1 MNMKST
7 FLIALFLLGCLQLAN
22 AQCFPNRH
30 STNFYDS
37 WISCEVADNPNTA
50 RGKSHF
56 IMYDYGKV
64 YKLGQTEIWNAND
77 PAHLDW
83 GMRDVVIDY
92 SLDGTTWIEAGQYTF
107 PQASGLSTY
116 EGEQGPHLNDI
127 EAQYLL
133 ITGVTNY
140 GSNDCFGLGEFRVSA
155 EEVIISD
162 VDPVTN
168 LTCVDV
174 TLYPNPFTDKLTF
187 TLQPGCS
194 GDLDYR
200 VYDASGKLLLSA
212 TTNLVNGQ
220 NKSIEIGQDLPAGT
234 YNLYMAYGE
243 QSIQR
248 SIVKINRS

>member
-1 MNMKST
+1 MTMKSKI
-7 FLIALFLLGCLQLAN
+7 LIALVLTGCTSLVS

-30 STNFYDS
+30 STNFFDG
-37 WISCEVADNPNTA
+37 WISCEPAENPNLA

-64 YKLGQTEIWNAND
+64 YKLGQTEIWNTND

-92 SLDGTTWIEAGQYTF
+92 SLDGSTWIEAGQYTF
-107 PQASGLSTY
+107 AQASGLSTY
-116 EGEQGPHLNDI
+116 EGETGPHFNDI
-127 EAQYLL
+127 EARYLL
-133 ITGVTNY
+133 ITGVSNY
-140 GSNDCFGLGEFRVSA
+140 GSNDCFGLSEFRVSA
-155 EEVIISD
+155 EEVITTD
-162 VDPVTN
+162 VEPVTN
-168 LTCVDV
+168 LACIDV
-174 TLYPNPFTDKLTF
+174 TLYPNPFADQLTF

-200 VYDASGKLLLSA
+200 LYDAGGKLLLNA

-220 NKSIEIGQDLPAGT
+220 NKSIDIGRDLPAGT
-234 YNLYMAYGE
+234 YNLYLAYGG